1 MSPIRPENRHR
12 YGPDWPVIRAAILR
26 RAMISARPSTVAR
39 CECRG
44 ECGRGSHTGRCP
56 NVQGGRAYGSGST
69 VVLTVAHLNH
79 TPEDNRPE
87 NLRAMCQGC
96 HLHYDREHHAR
107 TRAENVRKVREA
119 AGQTSIDGV
128 A

>member
-1 MSPIRPENRHR
+1 MPIRPENRDR
-12 YGPDWPVIRAAILR
+12 YPADWPAIRARILA
-26 RAMISARPSTVAR
+26 RATEADRVLPR

-44 ECGRGSHTGRCP
+44 ECGRRTHAPGRCP
-56 NVQGGRAYGSGST
+56 NVQHLPAYGTGST

-79 TPEDNRPE
+79 EPEDCRDE

-107 TRAENVRKVREA
+107 TRAETIRRAREQ
-119 AGQTSIDGV
+119 AGQLEL
-128 A
+128 